1 MLSKE
6 QKINKNNKLNSK
18 IVLYKNKFEVN
29 IDEDTIWLNLNQISE
44 LFVKDKSVISRHL
57 KNIYKEK
64 ELSQKSTVAKFA
76 TVQME
81 GDRTIAREIEFYN
94 LDAII
99 SVGYRV
105 NSKKGTQFRI
115 WANKI
120 LKNHII
126 EGYSINEK
134 RLKATEQKYL
144 ELKKAVGLLSN
155 IMSLEDM
162 SDEIKGLIT
171 VISHYSNALD
181 ILDDYD
187 HKKLSTPEGI
197 TTLKYELTYK
207 DAINIVS
214 ELRKSFKSPAL
225 FGREKDKGLK
235 SSLGALY
242 QTFNGNDV
250 YPTVQEKAA
259 NLIYFVVKNHSFID
273 GNKRIAAALFI
284 YFLQRNDILL
294 KKDGTQQIDNNAL
307 IALTLMIAASKSETS
322 EKENI
327 IKVILNLLA

>member
-1 MLSKE
+1 MLKKE
-6 QKINKNNKLNSK
+6 QKINIKKKLNDQ
-18 IVLYKNKFEVN
+18 IVLYKNRFEVRIN
-29 IDEDTIWLNLNQISE
+29 EDTIWLNLNQITE
-44 LFVKDKSVISRHL
+44 LFGKDKSVISRHL
-57 KNIYKEK
+57 KNIFEEK

-81 GDRTIAREIEFYN
+81 GDRTIKRDIEFYN
-94 LDAII
+94 LDVII

-115 WANKI
+115 WATKV
-120 LKNHII
+120 LKKHII
-126 EGYSINEK
+126 DGYSINEK
-134 RLKATEQKYL
+134 KLKATEQKYL
-144 ELKKAVGLLSN
+144 ELKKVVGLLGN
-155 IMSLEDM
+155 IISLEDI
-162 SDEIKGLIT
+162 SDEIKGLVT

-187 HKKLSTPEGI
+187 HKKLSSPEGI

-207 DAINIVS
+207 DAINIIS
-214 ELRKSFKSPAL
+214 EMSKSFKSSSL
-225 FGREKDKGLK
+225 FGREKDEGFK

-242 QTFNGNDV
+242 QTFNSNDV

-259 NLIYFVVKNHSFID
+259 NLIYFVTKNHSFID

-294 KKDGTQQIDNNAL
+294 KKDGMPYIDNNAL
-307 IALTLMIAASKSETS
+307 VALTLMIAASKPFAS
-322 EKENI
+322 EKDSI